1 MMKRFFL
8 IVGLFVAVLAGAQSN
23 LVIVPLSDAER
34 TYAIQQIGKI
44 RFEDR
49 SACLYDKQGEQLG
62 CTPTREIRKIV
73 FSDQSEIPTGF
84 DKLFA
89 SAIEVYPNPTQSQLV
104 VQGIEAQQVVR
115 VFSMQGQL
123 LITAVADAN
132 SATVNV
138 SGLQTGSYL
147 LQVGAEIVIF
157 IKQ

>member
-1 MMKRFFL
+1 MKRFFL
-8 IVGLFVAVLAGAQSN
+8 IVGLFGSLLACAQSN

-49 SACLYDKQGEQLG
+49 SACLYDKQGELLG

-73 FSDQSEIPTGF
+73 FCDKPDSPTDFGNSVT
-84 DKLFA
+84 
-89 SAIEVYPNPTQSQLV
+89 SAIEVYPNPTQSQLI

-123 LITAVADAN
+123 LITAVADVHT
-132 SATVNV
+132 ATVNV

-147 LQVGAEIVIF
+147 LQVGAEIVKF

>member
-23 LVIVPLSDAER
+23 LVIVPLAGSER
-34 TYAIQQIGKI
+34 AYAIQQIGKI

-49 SACLYDKQGEQLG
+49 AACLYDKQGEQFG

-73 FSDQSEIPTGF
+73 FSDQSENPTGF

-132 SATVNV
+132 TATVNV

-147 LQVGAEIVIF
+147 LQVGAEIVKF

>member
-23 LVIVPLSDAER
+23 LVIVPLSGSER
-34 TYAIQQIGKI
+34 AYAIQQIGKI
-44 RFEDR
+44 RFED
-49 SACLYDKQGEQLG
+49 SAACLYDKQGELLE

-73 FSDQSEIPTGF
+73 FSDQSENPTGF

-132 SATVNV
+132 TATVNV

-147 LQVGAEIVIF
+147 LQVGAEIVKF